1 MTDPEWVLSS
11 WRPFNE
17 AAGLRARLEKAKR
30 ERDAAVDLLKQFLG
44 WADGFHT
51 LDGRPCDMDDP
62 ANELQRK
69 ARRLLESLSSAGKG
83 AVSPARTEGEGT
95 QERGNAL
102 SAPQAED
109 TPGREKPP
117 RTEGGG

>member
-69 ARRLLESLSSAGKG
+69 ARRLLESLK
-83 AVSPARTEGEGT
+83 
-95 QERGNAL
+95 
-102 SAPQAED
+102 
-109 TPGREKPP
+109 
-117 RTEGGG
+117 GGGK